1 MNRRHRRI
9 PFSIETQQ
17 PGQTGRIHRVG
28 LREVHASRLA
38 RSGRARRIRHLQQTV
53 RFIAIILCRMF
64 GRIAIYL
71 LLTFSLATLSMAVPQ
86 ELPEGE
92 GKKLLEERCASCH
105 SLKPVVSLKQ
115 SQGAWKELV
124 VKMVGYGAQLD
135 AKEVNAVT
143 EYLTK
148 YFGPESPAAA
158 AKPDSPDE
166 KTAKRYIDG
175 ICSSCHD
182 AGLIRSTEATKQ
194 EWLDIVTRMNGL
206 DAGVS
211 QRDVELLVDYL
222 ASKYGRKADLKE

>member
-1 MNRRHRRI
+1 MFRRTAI
-9 PFSIETQQ
+9 WL
-17 PGQTGRIHRVG
+17 V
-28 LREVHASRLA
+28 L
-38 RSGRARRIRHLQQTV
+38 TV
-53 RFIAIILCRMF
+53 A
-64 GRIAIYL
+64 
-71 LLTFSLATLSMAVPQ
+71 LATLSMAAPQ

-92 GKKLLEERCASCH
+92 GKKLLEQRCAGCH

-115 SQGAWKELV
+115 SQDEWKKLI

-135 AKEVNAVT
+135 DKEVDVAA

-148 YFGPESPAAA
+148 HFGPASGAKSERSAAA
-158 AKPDSPDE
+158 AKPDSPEE
-166 KTAKRYIDG
+166 KIAKRYIEG

-211 QRDVELLVDYL
+211 QRDVDLLVDYL
-222 ASKYGRKADLKE
+222 ASHYGPHKIGRE